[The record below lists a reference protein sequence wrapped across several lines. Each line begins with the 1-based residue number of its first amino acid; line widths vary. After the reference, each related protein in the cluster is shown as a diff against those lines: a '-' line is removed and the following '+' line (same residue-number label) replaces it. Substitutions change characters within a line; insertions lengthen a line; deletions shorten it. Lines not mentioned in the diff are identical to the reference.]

1 LGLTVNAETLPSHD
15 LARGAMERA
24 AKQQVTPRN
33 IIGILDQDKEGWRQG
48 EVSAGNDR
56 PETGVES

>member
-1 LGLTVNAETLPSHD
+1 
-15 LARGAMERA
+15 MERA